1 MIYAQPQSEG
11 AVSQLASEIK
21 NADSTKWYRR
31 LKIVQLSMAGKP
43 VGQLAT
49 EFDVCQAT
57 VRSYIKSY
65 NSGGIDGLRPHRA
78 SGRPPKIGQL
88 SRDEWS
94 EILRQTPD
102 QYDRLETNERQWSLN
117 LLVGY
122 AKEYLGQEVCFQTV
136 STALRRCKYRTGRSK
151 LRVGSPDPDYL
162 VKRQN
167 IETLGSFQSRGN

>member
-11 AVSQLASEIK
+11 AISQLATELK

-31 LKIVQLSMAGKP
+31 LKIVQLSMSGKP

-57 VRSYIKSY
+57 VRSYIKGY
-65 NSGGIDGLRPHRA
+65 NIGGIDGLRPQTA

-94 EILRQTPD
+94 KILRQTPD
-102 QYDRLETNERQWSLN
+102 QYDRLETNEGQWSLN

-122 AKEYLGQEVCFQTV
+122 AKQYLGQKVCFHTF
-136 STALRRCKYRTGRSK
+136 SAALRRCKYRMGHSK
-151 LRVGSPDPDYL
+151 LRVGSPVP
-162 VKRQN
+162 
-167 IETLGSFQSRGN
+167 IIW

>member
-1 MIYAQPQSEG
+1 MIFAHPQFEG
-11 AVSQLASEIK
+11 AVSQLAAEIK
-21 NADSTKWYRR
+21 NADSAKWYRR
-31 LKIVQLSMAGKP
+31 LKIIQLSMAGKP
-43 VGQLAT
+43 VGQLAV

-57 VRSYIKSY
+57 VRSYIKAY
-65 NSGGIDGLRPHRA
+65 NNGGIDALRPQNA

-88 SRDEWS
+88 TRDDWS

-117 LLVGY
+117 LLVRY
-122 AKEYLGQEVCFQTV
+122 AKEYLGQEVCFQAV
-136 STALRRCKYRTGRSK
+136 SAALRRCKYRTGRSK

-167 IETLGSFQSRGN
+167 IETLRSFQSRGN